1 MYTSLLTTEHETFR
15 QTLRTFIRKEILPHI
30 DRWEQE
36 GQIDKAIWKKMGDM
50 GFMGL
55 NYPEKYG
62 GMDLDFYFS
71 MIFCEELS
79 NCFSGGFTISA
90 LVIQYM
96 SAPYLLK
103 HASEE
108 LKEQYLRPVLTG
120 DLVSAIAITEPGAGS
135 DVQHIKTTA
144 LREGDHYIV
153 NGSKT
158 FITNGYYGDFFI
170 TAVKT
175 KTKKGHK
182 GISLLLIDRNSPG
195 VTTHKINK
203 MGWLA
208 SDTAEIGFN
217 QVKVPVSHL
226 IGEEDAGFK
235 YLMGGLQL
243 ERLIAAIHSLATA
256 ESALEYTLDYIRQRE
271 AFGKKIKDF
280 QVSRHRVA
288 QMVADIATTK
298 AYIQHCCYLQEKGQ
312 YAVKE
317 CSIAKLQASELANQ
331 VVHQCLQLFGGYGF
345 TEDYKISRLYRDVR
359 VGTIIGGTSE
369 IMLEIIAKIAID
381 EVQYN
386 TKNK

>member
-1 MYTSLLTTEHETFR
+1 MNTSLLTAEHDTFR

-36 GQIDKAIWKKMGDM
+36 GKIDRDIWKKMGDM
-50 GFMGL
+50 GFMAL
-55 NYPEKYG
+55 NYPEEYG

-71 MIFCEELS
+71 MILCEELS
-79 NCFSGGFTISA
+79 YCFSGGFTISA

-103 HASEE
+103 HASET
-108 LKEQYLRPVLTG
+108 LKQKYLRPVLAG
-120 DLVSAIAITEPGAGS
+120 DLISAVAITEPGAGS
-135 DVQHIKTTA
+135 DVQHIKTIA
-144 LREGDHYIV
+144 RKEGDYYIV

-158 FITNGYYGDFFI
+158 FITNGVYGDFFI

-175 KTKKGHK
+175 SPKKGYK
-182 GISLLLIDRNSPG
+182 GISLLLIERDSPG
-195 VTTHKINK
+195 ITTHKINK

-208 SDTAEIGFN
+208 SDTAEIGFD

-243 ERLIAAIHSLATA
+243 ERLTAAIHSLASA

-280 QVSRHRVA
+280 QTSRHRIA
-288 QMVADIATTK
+288 QIVADISTTK
-298 AYIQHCCYLQEKGQ
+298 AFIQHCCTLQDQGK

-317 CSIAKLQASELANQ
+317 CSIAKLQASELAIKVIN
-331 VVHQCLQLFGGYGF
+331 QCLQLFGGYGF
-345 TEDYKISRLYRDVR
+345 TEDYKIARLYRDVR

-381 EVQYN
+381 EIQYN
-386 TKNK
+386 T